1 MLEAKQGGNLPR
13 PLPRLD
19 NVPLLAEPDCKDR

>member
-1 MLEAKQGGNLPR
+1 MLKAKQGGNLPR

-19 NVPLLAEPDCKDR
+19 DVPFLAEADCKYR